1 VIGYLRLELLLS
13 APRTLRHQDSDFL
26 IVVVVVVVVMKSSG
40 DRSILVRRW
49 EQDPPRF
56 FHALDVGNTDP
67 NSCLEFS

>member
-1 VIGYLRLELLLS
+1 VIGYLRLELLFS
-13 APRTLRHQDSDFL
+13 APRALRHQDSDFL
-26 IVVVVVVVVMKSSG
+26 IVVVVVVMKSSG